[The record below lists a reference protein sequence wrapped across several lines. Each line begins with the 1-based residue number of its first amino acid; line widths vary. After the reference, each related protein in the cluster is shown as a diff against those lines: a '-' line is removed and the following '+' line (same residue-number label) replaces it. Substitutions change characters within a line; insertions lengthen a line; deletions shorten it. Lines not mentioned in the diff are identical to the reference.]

1 MTVEELMNG
10 FTFTELTE
18 DVLAECEH
26 FSCGID
32 DLDEYFQK
40 DVIGYTRRMVSRSY
54 VFRSNSNPQ
63 QIACAF
69 SVSNDSLRMTDLSN
83 RKQEAFREENDL
95 SEKRLKR
102 YPGILI
108 GRLAVNK
115 AMAHQ
120 GIGTALMNFI
130 KRWLGTG
137 GKTGYRFLI
146 VDARNTSDALAYYEK
161 NGFAYLFASEEE
173 ESRSTR
179 KDKAVVPQNTRLM
192 FFDLMDLQPRKNPA

>member
-1 MTVEELMNG
+1 MTVEELMTE
-10 FTFTELTE
+10 FSFSELTKE
-18 DVLAECEH
+18 VLAECEH
-26 FSCGID
+26 FSCGVG

-40 DVIGYTRRMVSRSY
+40 DVVGYTRRMVSRTY
-54 VFRSNSNPQ
+54 VFRPNDNPR

-69 SVSNDSLRMTDLSN
+69 SVSNDSLRITDLSN

-115 AMAHQ
+115 ELGHR

-130 KRWLGTG
+130 KRWLMDG
-137 GKTGYRFLI
+137 GKTGCRFLI
-146 VDARNTSDALAYYEK
+146 VDARNAEDALAYYEK
-161 NGFAYLFASEEE
+161 NGFTYLFRSEEE
-173 ESRSTR
+173 ESISTR
-179 KDKAVVPQNTRLM
+179 KDKAVVPQSTRLM
-192 FFDLMDLQPRKNPA
+192 YFDLMELKDSENLV

>member
-1 MTVEELMNG
+1 MTDDELLSR
-10 FTFTELTE
+10 FKFTELTE
-18 DVLAECEH
+18 EVLAECEH
-26 FSCGID
+26 FSCGIS

-40 DVIGYTRRMVSRSY
+40 DVIGYTQRMVSRSY
-54 VFRSNSNPQ
+54 AFRPKSNLQ

-130 KRWLGTG
+130 QRWLGTG

-146 VDARNTSDALAYYEK
+146 VDARNAPDALAYYEK
-161 NGFAYLFASEEE
+161 NGFTYFPIRGRRIKEYTQGQS
-173 ESRSTR
+173 SCSSSNSTH
-179 KDKAVVPQNTRLM
+179 V
-192 FFDLMDLQPRKNPA
+192 F

>member
-1 MTVEELMNG
+1 MTDDELLSR
-10 FTFTELTE
+10 FKFTELTE
-18 DVLAECEH
+18 EVLAECEH
-26 FSCGID
+26 FSCGIS

-40 DVIGYTRRMVSRSY
+40 DVIGYTQRMVSRSY
-54 VFRSNSNPQ
+54 AFRPKSNLQ

-83 RKQEAFREENDL
+83 RKQEAFREGNDL

-146 VDARNTSDALAYYEK
+146 VDARNAPDALSYYEK
-161 NGFAYLFASEEE
+161 NGFTYLFASEEE

-192 FFDLMDLQPRKNPA
+192 FFDLMDLQPRKNPT

>member
-1 MTVEELMNG
+1 MTVEELMND
-10 FTFTELTE
+10 FTFAELTE

-26 FSCGID
+26 FSCGVG
-32 DLDEYFQK
+32 DLDDYFQK
-40 DVIGYTRRMVSRSY
+40 DVIGYTKRMVSRSY
-54 VFRSNSNPQ
+54 VFRSIDNPQ

-83 RKQEAFREENDL
+83 RKQEVFREENDL

-108 GRLAVNK
+108 GRLAVNR

-146 VDARNTSDALAYYEK
+146 VDARNASDALAYYEK
-161 NGFAYLFASEEE
+161 NGFTYLFASEEE

-179 KDKAVVPQNTRLM
+179 KDKVVVPQNTRLM
-192 FFDLMDLQPRKNPA
+192 FFDLMDLQPP

>member
-1 MTVEELMNG
+1 MTVEELLNG
-10 FTFTELTE
+10 FMFTELTE
-18 DVLAECEH
+18 EVLAECEH

-54 VFRSNSNPQ
+54 AFRPKSNLQ

-83 RKQEAFREENDL
+83 RKQEVFREENDL

-130 KRWLGTG
+130 KYWLGSG

-146 VDARNTSDALAYYEK
+146 VDARNATDALAYYEK
-161 NGFAYLFASEEE
+161 NGFTYLFPSEEE
-173 ESRSTR
+173 ESKSTR
-179 KDKAVVPQNTRLM
+179 KDKAVVPQATRLM
-192 FFDLMDLQPRKNPA
+192 YFDLMDLQPRKNPV

>member
-1 MTVEELMNG
+1 MNNDE
-10 FTFTELTE
+10 FLSKYVFKELTE

-26 FSCGID
+26 FSCGVG

-40 DVIGYTRRMVSRSY
+40 DVIAYSKRWVSRSY
-54 VFRSNSNPQ
+54 VFCPKANPR

-69 SVSNDSLRMTDLSN
+69 SVSYDSLRITDLSN
-83 RKQEAFREENDL
+83 RKQEEFREQNDL

-115 AMAHQ
+115 EMSHQ

-130 KRWLGTG
+130 KMWLGHG
-137 GKTGYRFLI
+137 GKAGCRFLI
-146 VDARNTSDALAYYEK
+146 VDARNSKDTLSYYEK
-161 NGFAYLFASEEE
+161 NGFVYLFPSEEM
-173 ESRSTR
+173 ESMRTR
-179 KDKAVVPQNTRLM
+179 KDNAVVPQTTRLM
-192 FFDLMDLQPRKNPA
+192 YFDLKDTSE

>member
-1 MTVEELMNG
+1 MTDDELLSR
-10 FTFTELTE
+10 FRFTELTE
-18 DVLAECEH
+18 EVLAECEH
-26 FSCGID
+26 FSCGIS

-40 DVIGYTRRMVSRSY
+40 DVIGYTQRMVSRSY
-54 VFRSNSNPQ
+54 AFRPKSNLQ

-102 YPGILI
+102 YPGVLI

-130 KRWLGTG
+130 KRWLGSG

-146 VDARNTSDALAYYEK
+146 VDARNAPDALAYYEK
-161 NGFAYLFASEEE
+161 NGFTYLFPSEEE
-173 ESRSTR
+173 ESKSTR
-179 KDKAVVPQNTRLM
+179 KDKAVVPQATRLM
-192 FFDLMDLQPRKNPA
+192 YFDLMDLQPRKNLI

>member
-1 MTVEELMNG
+1 MTDDELLSK
-10 FTFTELTE
+10 FKFTELTE
-18 DVLAECEH
+18 EVLAECEH

-32 DLDEYFQK
+32 DLDECFQK
-40 DVIGYTRRMVSRSY
+40 DAIRYTQRMVSRSY
-54 VFRSNSNPQ
+54 AFRPKSNPQ

-95 SEKRLKR
+95 REKRLKR

-115 AMAHQ
+115 AIAHQ

-130 KRWLGTG
+130 KRWLGRG

-146 VDARNTSDALAYYEK
+146 VDARNAPDALAYYEK

>member
-10 FTFTELTE
+10 FTFTELTK

-40 DVIGYTRRMVSRSY
+40 DVIGYTRRMISRSY
-54 VFRSNSNPQ
+54 VFRPINNPH

-83 RKQEAFREENDL
+83 RKQEVFREENDL

-115 AMAHQ
+115 AMEHQ
-120 GIGTALMNFI
+120 GIGTAFI
-130 KRWLGTG
+130 
-137 GKTGYRFLI
+137 YIRFAILSKI
-146 VDARNTSDALAYYEK
+146 TK
-161 NGFAYLFASEEE
+161 
-173 ESRSTR
+173 
-179 KDKAVVPQNTRLM
+179 
-192 FFDLMDLQPRKNPA
+192 

>member
-1 MTVEELMNG
+1 MTDDELLSK
-10 FTFTELTE
+10 FKFTELTE
-18 DVLAECEH
+18 EVLAECEH

-40 DVIGYTRRMVSRSY
+40 DAIGYTQRMVSRSY
-54 VFRSNSNPQ
+54 AFRPKSNLQ

-83 RKQEAFREENDL
+83 RKQEAFREGNDL

-146 VDARNTSDALAYYEK
+146 VDARNAPDALSYYEK
-161 NGFAYLFASEEE
+161 NGFTYLFASEEE